1 MEIAG
6 RTSWKIG
13 ADEPQSLLIALYVR
27 DVSGLGPRMAPK
39 LPPLEPAVIAD
50 KVQGP
55 VQSQASAQWARWW
68 RELLDGGGFWP
79 NHRNPS
85 DLSGFIDDPEIQR
98 LFYWPSRHVA
108 PDFVGLSD
116 MPDLRALVQR
126 HYDAAVAWSGARR
139 DEFVALSSARQRV
152 SLEWDIVRSVER
164 GLGRT
169 ARPFE
174 LDIRVLPVGTVQ
186 GWRLSAS
193 RALVSR
199 ALFTDRS
206 AYREWLRPIIEE
218 LA

>member
-1 MEIAG
+1 
-6 RTSWKIG
+6 
-13 ADEPQSLLIALYVR
+13 
-27 DVSGLGPRMAPK
+27 MAPK

-108 PDFVGLSD
+108 PDFAGLSD
-116 MPDLRALVQR
+116 MPDLQVLIRT
-126 HYDAAVAWSGARR
+126 HHDAAVAWSGARR

-152 SLEWDIVRSVER
+152 SLEWDIVQSVER

-174 LDIRVLPVGTVQ
+174 LDIRVLPVDTVQ